1 MLFNQQSLESVWVT
15 RIVERGRS
23 VTNNLFVASLLTLG
37 WIPVVTTATVF
48 FLGSPGRL
56 FVVAQALTASIV
68 VFGPYQ
74 AYLYDTSVLPS
85 FFEEV
90 TELIPN
96 EKHDQLVELQDQYEQ
111 KFRTDHTWFVF
122 LWTAAVVAVL
132 PLNAEYF
139 LAQGIQYL
147 GPAYVAYLV
156 FLIDFGLLS
165 GLGLYSILVT
175 TRCIGEVAELGL
187 EIEPLH
193 PDGLGGLS
201 VIGNFAVW
209 TTFLISN
216 GALAIP
222 LSLDMVTTHA
232 GGAVVYFGVGAYVL
246 LIAISFV
253 YPTAKINRKA
263 QALREEHLEEYRSK
277 IRRLESELAAI
288 ETEDKVDRKE
298 IGLRMEIERARK
310 EFQNYRNVRLYPLSI
325 GILTRLASSVLLPI
339 AITVVEFFVSS
350 ALAG

>member
-1 MLFNQQSLESVWVT
+1 MFSKQQPIESVWVT
-15 RIVERGRS
+15 RIVERGQRVAS
-23 VTNNLFVASLLTLG
+23 RPLAASLLTLG
-37 WIPVVTTATVF
+37 WIPAVTTLIVF
-48 FLGSPGRL
+48 FLGSPSRL
-56 FVVAQALTASIV
+56 FVVAQSLTASIV
-68 VFGPYQ
+68 VIGPYQ

-90 TELIPN
+90 TELVPN
-96 EKHDQLVELQDQYEQ
+96 SKHDQLNQLQDQYEQ
-111 KFRTDHTWFVF
+111 KFRTDHIWFVL
-122 LWTAAVVAVL
+122 LWTVAVVSVL
-132 PLNAEYF
+132 PLNTEYF

-147 GPAYVAYLV
+147 EPTYIAYLI

-165 GLGLYSILVT
+165 GLGLYSVIVT
-175 TRCIGEVAELGL
+175 TRCIGAVAELGL

-222 LSLDMVTTHA
+222 LSLNMVTTRM
-232 GGAVVYFGVGAYVL
+232 GGMVVYFGVGAYVL
-246 LIAISFV
+246 LIAVSFV

-263 QALREEHLEEYRSK
+263 QALREDHLEQYRSK

-288 ETEDKVDRKE
+288 ETEDQVDRKE

-325 GILTRLASSVLLPI
+325 SILTRLASSVLLPI

-350 ALAG
+350 ALGG

>member
-1 MLFNQQSLESVWVT
+1 MFFNQQPLESVWVT
-15 RIVERGRS
+15 RIVERGQS
-23 VTNNLFVASLLTLG
+23 VVNHPFVASLLTLG

-48 FLGSPGRL
+48 FLGTPERL
-56 FVVAQALTASIV
+56 FVIAQSLTASIV
-68 VFGPYQ
+68 VIGPYQ

-90 TELIPN
+90 TELVPN
-96 EKHDQLVELQDQYEQ
+96 EKHDQLAELQDQYEQ

-139 LAQGIQYL
+139 VAQGIQHL

-175 TRCIGEVAELGL
+175 TRCIGDVAELGL

-222 LSLDMVTTHA
+222 LSLDMVTTRA

-246 LIAISFV
+246 LIAVSFV

-263 QALREEHLEEYRSK
+263 QDLREEHLEEYRSK